1 MGINMIRNDDQ
12 QADGDL
18 PSEQPS
24 STTQIRE
31 TILLDE
37 RVQDLQEPLVEAGF
51 EVRVIPVS
59 QRGTIPLRRPG
70 MAPRPPILITGKV
83 RDWLDKNPD
92 PMTLGVSLV
101 NVAAIVGHPEGC
113 ATLLL
118 RALRDPN
125 VPAYDLFWMDFS
137 PPDGRRHL
145 MLFVRE

>member
-1 MGINMIRNDDQ
+1 MRMKLVERGGQDPETC
-12 QADGDL
+12 L
-18 PSEQPS
+18 PANQSP

-31 TILLDE
+31 TILLDL
-37 RVQDLQEPLVEAGF
+37 RVQDLRVPLVEAGF
-51 EVRVIPVS
+51 EVRLIPLH

-83 RDWLDKNPD
+83 SDWLEKDTN

-101 NVAAIVGHPEGC
+101 NVAAIVDHPEGC

-137 PPDGRRHL
+137 APDGRRHL

>member
-1 MGINMIRNDDQ
+1 MGINLIQNDDRHPE
-12 QADGDL
+12 GGL
-18 PSEQPS
+18 PAAPS

-31 TILLDE
+31 TILIDE

-92 PMTLGVSLV
+92 PMRLGVSLV
-101 NVAAIVGHPEGC
+101 NIAAIVGHPEGC
-113 ATLLL
+113 AAVLV
-118 RALRDPN
+118 RALADPS
-125 VPAYDLFWMDFS
+125 VPAYDIFWMDFS
-137 PPDGRRHL
+137 PDGRRHL

>member
-1 MGINMIRNDDQ
+1 MVINLIQNDDQ
-12 QADGDL
+12 HHEAGL
-18 PSEQPS
+18 PAEPPP

-51 EVRVIPVS
+51 EVRVIPVF

-83 RDWLDKNPD
+83 RDWLDTNPD

-101 NVAAIVGHPEGC
+101 NVAAIVAHPEGC
-113 ATLLL
+113 ARLLL
-118 RALRDPN
+118 RALADPT

-137 PPDGRRHL
+137 PDGRRHL